1 MCAHQQFLFVKNV
14 RLTQIGKHFRKFFV
28 LPNTV
33 LGFHIVV
40 RYPHIFIFPF
50 RGTLIVS
57 NLPPMTIVNVS
68 KHEFLVET
76 NDGTGASETGHWSG
90 LGSWPFGCWG

>member
-1 MCAHQQFLFVKNV
+1 M
-14 RLTQIGKHFRKFFV
+14 
-28 LPNTV
+28 
-33 LGFHIVV
+33 

-50 RGTLIVS
+50 GGTLIVS

-90 LGSWPFGCWG
+90 LRPGELAIWLLGDDGNNDTSN